1 MHEVT
6 DTTVS
11 PPSAFAQL
19 GAFLLDAGYAVT
31 DVDFALYKVAEKAGY
46 PDMAFVVLPATVF
59 ASDHPGDATTVVNAT
74 GVELPLLITA
84 RANLLVRRLLAGKVP
99 FWRIPEHIAKVRAST
114 AHITWWELLLG
125 SSGLAGGLGVLFR
138 IPWWAVIATFVLGAL
153 IGVAIHLG
161 SKVRGAGTIITFLVA
176 FGTTLSVG
184 LLASHF
190 ELGPIPLF
198 AVCAPLA
205 VLVPGTTIT
214 NALLELS
221 ATDMITG
228 SSRLMYGLLV
238 LAFMTVGIGAAAMA
252 TGLRIDASA
261 AHLLGDVTRVSTDM
275 AGISALPP
283 LWFSWIGVVVMA
295 AGIGLAFKA
304 GWRLTLLS
312 IPAMLLTY
320 AGIMVLTPHIG
331 SIGATGVVGAVF
343 FFFARVVERF
353 EPRAPAIVTF
363 RPAFILLVPGIV
375 GLVALTTFDNQTVVT
390 ALGTFLSLS
399 IGTKG
404 GAVVA
409 DLIFRHEPNAE
420 EPFNDM
426 AA

>member
-252 TGLRIDASA
+252 TGLRCGSRGSALWLWLPGSVWHSRLGGGLRCCRFPRCCSPTPGSWCSRRTSAASA
-261 AHLLGDVTRVSTDM
+261 RR
-275 AGISALPP
+275 AL
-283 LWFSWIGVVVMA
+283 WVRCSSSSHEWSN
-295 AGIGLAFKA
+295 GLSR
-304 GWRLTLLS
+304 GRQPS
-312 IPAMLLTY
+312 
-320 AGIMVLTPHIG
+320 
-331 SIGATGVVGAVF
+331 
-343 FFFARVVERF
+343 
-353 EPRAPAIVTF
+353 
-363 RPAFILLVPGIV
+363 
-375 GLVALTTFDNQTVVT
+375 
-390 ALGTFLSLS
+390 
-399 IGTKG
+399 
-404 GAVVA
+404 
-409 DLIFRHEPNAE
+409 
-420 EPFNDM
+420 
-426 AA
+426 